1 MTPMTASARSPATS
15 HTSPR
20 RIQDPNPLFCRV
32 PCECRSVCR
41 GGTLLCM
48 LLSPYGSVL
57 APFSEHLLDGYGRKF
72 TSPARVAEL
81 RHPEPRIEDEAPP
94 QASTLRPRRWRFS
107 ESLQSLCR
115 G

>member
-1 MTPMTASARSPATS
+1 MAPMTASARSPATS

-20 RIQDPNPLFCRV
+20 RIQDPNPLFGCA
-32 PCECRSVCR
+32 PCDSCSVWR

-48 LLSPYGSVL
+48 LLPPCYRRVSAL
-57 APFSEHLLDGYGRKF
+57 

-81 RHPEPRIEDEAPP
+81 RHPELLIEDEARPRT
-94 QASTLRPRRWRFS
+94 STLRPRRWRFS
-107 ESLQSLCR
+107 ESPHSPCR